1 MDKGIMLWA
10 AFLAVIVIGMLIS
23 RSVKSG
29 IKENGIE
36 TDAVV
41 SRIVDD
47 GTQTEGDINVYVR
60 YRTDDGEEIEG
71 ILSNPLTDL
80 KEGQHVYESHGPLDR
95 ERGDLLAPRPL
106 HGGGKCNVGTHRR
119 PDGRCTH
126 HSLHHL
132 CLLHALPLRCR
143 HPWQFRLL
151 QRSRQQ

>member
-80 KEGQHVYESHGPLDR
+80 KEGQHVRIKY
-95 ERGDLLAPRPL
+95 
-106 HGGGKCNVGTHRR
+106 
-119 PDGRCTH
+119 
-126 HSLHHL
+126 
-132 CLLHALPLRCR
+132 
-143 HPWQFRLL
+143 HPKLKSNARLVK
-151 QRSRQQ
+151 